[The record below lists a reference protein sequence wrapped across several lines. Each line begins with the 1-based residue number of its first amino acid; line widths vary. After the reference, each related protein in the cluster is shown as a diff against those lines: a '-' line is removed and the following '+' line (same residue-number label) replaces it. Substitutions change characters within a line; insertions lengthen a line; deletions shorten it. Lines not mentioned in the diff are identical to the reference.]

1 MLWIYK
7 SYYRDPQFMRKGF
20 SNSDPQ
26 VFAIDVCFEAH
37 GRSLVLGWAT
47 MPGAKD
53 EHVASERK

>member
-1 MLWIYK
+1 
-7 SYYRDPQFMRKGF
+7 MRKGF